1 MKDESRGLKS
11 PLIQIP
17 VEGNENCRIKAVLYP
32 HTYVDMNGNLYP
44 VFRVVKDTSI
54 WTNIHPCLD
63 KLLASPQGKILTVF
77 DHETINGL
85 FNGVD
90 VIYFVKANPNGY
102 WTLMNEEKFLEQH
115 LSLLGIWDFGVSNEF
130 NKVFKRIM
138 EENKVEQTPD
148 QPLEPGAISYIEGFI
163 RPSIVYQ
170 FKNGFRFDLFEEVTI
185 SRLRSIGGTKFIN
198 TLFDTMNYFLNNL
211 ESTTE
216 ITQPFR
222 DFIDITLIG
231 EGTEAI
237 KNSVM
242 DNGSYL
248 SVDVPRTNI
257 SYTKLKTKCYRVAVR
272 QTAPNSK
279 YEYRL
284 FELIS
289 DRNLDAFFN
298 LYNFLAERRDAKY

>member
-1 MKDESRGLKS
+1 MKDETQGIES
-11 PLIQIP
+11 PLIQSI
-17 VEGNENCRIKAVLYP
+17 ERFNENCRIEAVLFP
-32 HTYVDMNGNLYP
+32 HTYTDMNGNLYP

-77 DHETINGL
+77 THEVINGL
-85 FNGVD
+85 FND
-90 VIYFVKANPNGY
+90 ADIIYFVKTNPNGY
-102 WTLMNEEKFLEQH
+102 WSLMNEEKFLEQN
-115 LSLLGIWDFGVSNEF
+115 LSLLGTWDFDMNNQF
-130 NKVFKRIM
+130 NKVFLKIM
-138 EENKVEQTPD
+138 GENKVEQTPVE
-148 QPLEPGAISYIEGFI
+148 PLEPGAISYIEGFI

-170 FKNGFRFDLFEEVTI
+170 FKNGFRFDLFEEETI
-185 SRLRSIGGTKFIN
+185 SRLRSLGGTKFIN

-222 DFIDITLIG
+222 DFIDVTLIG
-231 EGTEAI
+231 EGTETI

-248 SVDVPRTNI
+248 SVNVPRTNI
-257 SYTKLKTKCYRVAVR
+257 SYTKVRTKQYRVAVL
-272 QTAPNSK
+272 QTAPDRK

-298 LYNFLAERRDAKY
+298 LYNFLAERRDAK

>member
-1 MKDESRGLKS
+1 MKDESRGIKS
-11 PLIQIP
+11 PIIQIP
-17 VEGNENCRIKAVLYP
+17 VEGNEDCRIKAVLHP

-63 KLLASPQGKILTVF
+63 KLLASGQGKILTVF

-85 FNGVD
+85 FNGAD
-90 VIYFVKANPNGY
+90 IIYFVKANPNGY

-138 EENKVEQTPD
+138 EENKMEQTPA
-148 QPLEPGAISYIEGFI
+148 QPLEPGAVLHIEGFI
-163 RPSIVYQ
+163 RPSIIYQ

-185 SRLRSIGGTKFIN
+185 SRLRSIGGTNYIN

-222 DFIDITLIG
+222 DFIDASLIG
-231 EGTEAI
+231 EGNEVI

-257 SYTKLKTKCYRVAVR
+257 NYTKSKTKCYRVAVR
-272 QTAPNSK
+272 QTAPDRK

-289 DRNLDAFFN
+289 ERNLDAFFN
-298 LYNFLAERRDAKY
+298 LYNFLAERRDAK

>member
-1 MKDESRGLKS
+1 MKDETQGIES
-11 PLIQIP
+11 PFIQTI
-17 VEGNENCRIKAVLYP
+17 ERFNENCRIKAVLFP
-32 HTYVDMNGNLYP
+32 HAYADMNGNLYP

-54 WTNIHPCLD
+54 WTNVHPCLD

-85 FNGVD
+85 FNGAD
-90 VIYFVKANPNGY
+90 IIYFVKANPNGY
-102 WTLMNEEKFLEQH
+102 WLLMNEEKFLEQN
-115 LSLLGIWDFGVSNEF
+115 LSLLGTWDFDMNNQF
-130 NKVFKRIM
+130 NKVFLKIM
-138 EENKVEQTPD
+138 EETKMEQTPVE
-148 QPLEPGAISYIEGFI
+148 PLEPGAISYIEGFI

-222 DFIDITLIG
+222 DFIDVTLIG

-248 SVDVPRTNI
+248 SVVVPRSNI
-257 SYTKLKTKCYRVAVR
+257 TYTKVKTKCYRVAVR
-272 QTAPNSK
+272 QTAPDRK

-289 DRNLDAFFN
+289 DRNLDALFN
-298 LYNFLAERRDAKY
+298 LYNFLAERRDAK

>member
-17 VEGNENCRIKAVLYP
+17 VEENEIRRIKAVLHP

-63 KLLASPQGKILTVF
+63 KLLASQGKILTVF
-77 DHETINGL
+77 THEVINGL
-85 FNGVD
+85 FNSAD
-90 VIYFVKANPNGY
+90 IIYFVKTNPNGY

-115 LSLLGIWDFGVSNEF
+115 LSLVGIWNFDFSNEF

-138 EENKVEQTPD
+138 EENKVEQTPVE
-148 QPLEPGAISYIEGFI
+148 PLEPGAISYIEGFI

-170 FKNGFRFDLFEEVTI
+170 FKNGFRFDLFEEETI
-185 SRLRSIGGTKFIN
+185 SRLRSLGGTKFIN
-198 TLFDTMNYFLNNL
+198 TLFDTMNYFLNHL

-216 ITQPFR
+216 LTQPFR
-222 DFIDITLIG
+222 DFIDAALIG
-231 EGTEAI
+231 EGNEAI
-237 KNSVM
+237 KSSVM
-242 DNGSYL
+242 DNGTYL
-248 SVDVPRTNI
+248 SVAVPRSNI
-257 SYTKLKTKCYRVAVR
+257 HYTKLKTKQYRVAVL
-272 QTAPNSK
+272 QTAPDRK

-298 LYNFLAERRDAKY
+298 LYNFLAERRDAK

>member
-17 VEGNENCRIKAVLYP
+17 VEGNENRSIKAVLYP
-32 HTYVDMNGNLYP
+32 LAYTDTSGNVYP
-44 VFRVVKDTSI
+44 VFRLIKDTAI
-54 WTNIHPCLD
+54 WTHIHPCLD

-77 DHETINGL
+77 NHEVINGL
-85 FNGVD
+85 FNGAD
-90 VIYFVKANPNGY
+90 IIYFVKANPNGY
-102 WTLMNEEKFLEQH
+102 WSLMNEEKFLEQN
-115 LSLLGIWDFGVSNEF
+115 LSLLGTWDFDMNNQF
-130 NKVFKRIM
+130 NKVFLKIM
-138 EENKVEQTPD
+138 EETKMEQTPD

-170 FKNGFRFDLFEEVTI
+170 FKNGFRFDLFEVETI
-185 SRLRSIGGTKFIN
+185 ARLRSVGGTKFIN
-198 TLFDTMNYFLNNL
+198 TLFEHMNYFLNRL

-216 ITQPFR
+216 LTQPFR
-222 DFIDITLIG
+222 DFIDVTLIG
-231 EGTEAI
+231 EGNEAI
-237 KNSVM
+237 KSSVM
-242 DNGSYL
+242 DNGTYL
-248 SVDVPRTNI
+248 SIDVPRTNI

-298 LYNFLAERRDAKY
+298 LYNFLAERRDAK

>member
-1 MKDESRGLKS
+1 MRDETQGIES
-11 PLIQIP
+11 PLIQTI
-17 VEGNENCRIKAVLYP
+17 ERFNENRRIKAVLHP
-32 HTYVDMNGNLYP
+32 HTYVDMNGNIYP

-63 KLLASPQGKILTVF
+63 KLLASQGKILTVF
-77 DHETINGL
+77 THEVINGL
-85 FNGVD
+85 FNSAD
-90 VIYFVKANPNGY
+90 IIYFVKTNPNGY

-115 LSLLGIWDFGVSNEF
+115 LSLVGIWNFDFSNEF

-138 EENKVEQTPD
+138 EENKVEQTPV
-148 QPLEPGAISYIEGFI
+148 QPLDLGAISYIEGFI

-170 FKNGFRFDLFEEVTI
+170 FKNGFRFDLFEEETI
-185 SRLRSIGGTKFIN
+185 SRLRSLGGTKFIN

-222 DFIDITLIG
+222 DFIDATLIG
-231 EGTEAI
+231 EGNEAI
-237 KNSVM
+237 KSSVM
-242 DNGSYL
+242 DNGTYL
-248 SVDVPRTNI
+248 SVVVPRSNI
-257 SYTKLKTKCYRVAVR
+257 NYTKLKTKQYRVAVC
-272 QTAPNSK
+272 QTAPDRK

-298 LYNFLAERRDAKY
+298 LYNFLAERRDAK

>member
-17 VEGNENCRIKAVLYP
+17 VEENENRSIKAVLHP
-32 HTYVDMNGNLYP
+32 HTYVDMNGNPYP
-44 VFRVVKDTSI
+44 VFRIVKDTSI

-63 KLLASPQGKILTVF
+63 KLLASQGKILTVF
-77 DHETINGL
+77 NHETINGL
-85 FNGVD
+85 FNGAD
-90 VIYFVKANPNGY
+90 IIYFVKINPNGY

-115 LSLLGIWDFGVSNEF
+115 LSFVGIWNFDFSNEF

-138 EENKVEQTPD
+138 EENKVEQTPV

-170 FKNGFRFDLFEEVTI
+170 FKNGFRFDLFEEETI
-185 SRLRSIGGTKFIN
+185 SRLRSLGGTKFIN

-222 DFIDITLIG
+222 DFIDVTLIG

-237 KNSVM
+237 KSSVM

-248 SVDVPRTNI
+248 SVNVPRTNI
-257 SYTKLKTKCYRVAVR
+257 SYTKVKTKQYRVAVL
-272 QTAPNSK
+272 QTASDRK

-298 LYNFLAERRDAKY
+298 LYNFLAERRDAK

>member
-1 MKDESRGLKS
+1 MKDETQGIES
-11 PLIQIP
+11 PLIQTI
-17 VEGNENCRIKAVLYP
+17 ERFNENRSIKAVLHP

-63 KLLASPQGKILTVF
+63 KLLASQGKILTVF
-77 DHETINGL
+77 THETINGL
-85 FNGVD
+85 FNGAD
-90 VIYFVKANPNGY
+90 IIYFVKANPNGY

-138 EENKVEQTPD
+138 EENKVEQPPV

-222 DFIDITLIG
+222 DFIDVTLIG

-237 KNSVM
+237 KSSVM

-248 SVDVPRTNI
+248 SVVVPRSNI
-257 SYTKLKTKCYRVAVR
+257 TYTKLKTKCYRVAVC
-272 QTAPNSK
+272 QTAPDRK

-298 LYNFLAERRDAKY
+298 LYNFLAERRDAK